1 VGVAHSDLVLE
12 IIPRFLTILH
22 LRYSYTGISVQ
33 RTAAPIHLDGF
44 PRDETVALR
53 PRSGLPRVQLRRAG
67 GGAADEKIRVELAP
81 RVV

>member
-1 VGVAHSDLVLE
+1 M
-12 IIPRFLTILH
+12 
-22 LRYSYTGISVQ
+22 Q